1 MEQKLNTLAK
11 EYLLKIKETCL
22 DFMTQEQREYLEE
35 LLTRDSLVVVEENE
49 QAYIE
54 NQKEAISS
62 DQTLN
67 QEAKDIHIS
76 NIKTPI
82 AHGGRVF
89 EDEKIHFY
97 PFLTQSENKE
107 KVCEDL
113 LMHELLHFFIRP
125 EYIPIKTKSLEGL
138 NTYVSEGMVD
148 LAARYVQEKLGM
160 SEDYKSNYAENVIF
174 LKDAM
179 SELTQEEQV
188 ITIFHSD
195 IKDIISNKK
204 IKPIG
209 ESKNITN
216 SYNMLVTELVELC
229 TEEHR
234 HALWY
239 QLMNTT
245 ANQKDIPYMIN
256 YLRGIFHAQTPD
268 KMEEINKLID
278 EYKVEL
284 GIEKPIS
291 EDTGFN
297 M

>member
-1 MEQKLNTLAK
+1 MEQHLNTLAK
-11 EYLLKIKETCL
+11 QYLLKIKEECST
-22 DFMTQEQREYLEE
+22 FMTKEQLEFLE
-35 LLTRDSLVVVEENE
+35 VLLTRESLVVLEDDE
-49 QAYIE
+49 QAYIQ
-54 NQKEAISS
+54 NQVEAIKSDKGLSS
-62 DQTLN
+62 E
-67 QEAKDIHIS
+67 EAEKHIS
-76 NIKTPI
+76 KIKTPI

-89 EDEKIHFY
+89 GDDKIHFY
-97 PFLTQSENKE
+97 PFLIEGDDKQ

-125 EYIPIKTKSLEGL
+125 IYIPIMTRSLEGL

-148 LAARYVQEKLGM
+148 LVARYLQEKLGFVD
-160 SEDYKSNYAENVIF
+160 EYKSNYAENVIF

-179 SELTQEEQV
+179 SELTPEEQV
-188 ITIFHSD
+188 QTIFHSN
-195 IKDIISNKK
+195 IADIISNER

-216 SYNMLVTELVELC
+216 SFSMLVTELVELC
-229 TEEHR
+229 TEEHQ

-239 QLMNTT
+239 TLMNTT

-256 YLRGIFHAQTPD
+256 YLRGIFHAQAPD

-284 GIEKPIS
+284 GLKKPIS
-291 EDTGFN
+291 EDTGLN

>member
-1 MEQKLNTLAK
+1 MEEHLNTLAK
-11 EYLLKIKETCL
+11 QYLLKIKEECSTFMNKEQL
-22 DFMTQEQREYLEE
+22 DFLEE
-35 LLTRDSLVVVEENE
+35 LLKKDSLVVVEENE
-49 QAYIE
+49 QTYIQ
-54 NQKEAISS
+54 NQVEAISS
-62 DQTLN
+62 DPSLHP
-67 QEAKDIHIS
+67 EALQKHLS
-76 NIKTPI
+76 KIKTPI

-89 EDEKIHFY
+89 GDDKIHFY
-97 PFLTQSENKE
+97 PFLIESDDKQ

-125 EYIPIKTKSLEGL
+125 TYIPIKTRSLEGL

-148 LAARYVQEKLGM
+148 LVARYLQAKLGIAD
-160 SEDYKSNYAENVIF
+160 EYKSNYAENVIF

-179 SELTQEEQV
+179 SELTAEEQV
-188 ITIFHSD
+188 QTIFRSN
-195 IKDIISNKK
+195 IEDIISNER

-216 SYNMLVTELVELC
+216 SFNMLVTELVELC

-239 QLMNTT
+239 TLMNTT

-256 YLRGIFHAQTPD
+256 YLRGVFHAQTPE

-284 GIEKPIS
+284 GLEKPIS
-291 EDTGFN
+291 EDTGLN

>member
-1 MEQKLNTLAK
+1 MEQHLNKLAK
-11 EYLLKIKETCL
+11 EYLLKIKEECST
-22 DFMTQEQREYLEE
+22 FMTKEQKEYLEI
-35 LLTRDSLVVVEENE
+35 LLTRESIVVIEENE
-49 QAYIE
+49 QSYVE
-54 NQKEAISS
+54 NQREAISS
-62 DQTLN
+62 DPILS
-67 QEAKDIHIS
+67 EEDKEKHIS
-76 NIKTPI
+76 RIKTPI

-97 PFLTQSENKE
+97 PFLIEGDNKQ

-125 EYIPIKTKSLEGL
+125 TYIPIKTRSLEGL

-148 LAARYVQEKLGM
+148 LVARYLQEKLGIAD
-160 SEDYKSNYAENVIF
+160 EYKSNYAENVIF

-179 SELTQEEQV
+179 SNLIPEEQV
-188 ITIFHSD
+188 QTIFHSN
-195 IKDIISNKK
+195 IADIISNER

-209 ESKNITN
+209 ESKNIAN
-216 SYNMLVTELVELC
+216 SFSMLVTELVELC

-239 QLMNTT
+239 TLMNTT
-245 ANQKDIPYMIN
+245 ANQKDLPYMIN
-256 YLRGIFHAQTPD
+256 YLRGIFHAQAPD

-284 GIEKPIS
+284 GLEKPIS
-291 EDTGFN
+291 ENTGLN

>member
-22 DFMTQEQREYLEE
+22 DFMTQEQKEYLEE

-76 NIKTPI
+76 KIKTPI

-97 PFLTQSENKE
+97 PFLIQSENKE

-195 IKDIISNKK
+195 IRDIISNKK

-284 GIEKPIS
+284 GIAKPIS
-291 EDTGFN
+291 EDTGLN

>member
-1 MEQKLNTLAK
+1 MEQNLNNLAK
-11 EYLLKIKETCL
+11 EYLLKIKEECST
-22 DFMTQEQREYLEE
+22 FMTKEQKEYLEI
-35 LLTRDSLVVVEENE
+35 LLTRESIVVIEENE
-49 QAYIE
+49 QSYVE
-54 NQKEAISS
+54 NQREAISS
-62 DQTLN
+62 DPILS
-67 QEAKDIHIS
+67 EEDKEKHIS
-76 NIKTPI
+76 GIKTPI

-97 PFLTQSENKE
+97 PFLIEGDNKQ

-125 EYIPIKTKSLEGL
+125 TYIPIKTRSLEGL

-148 LAARYVQEKLGM
+148 LVARYLQEKLGIAD
-160 SEDYKSNYAENVIF
+160 EYKSNYAENVIF

-179 SELTQEEQV
+179 SNLIPEEQV
-188 ITIFHSD
+188 QTIFHSN
-195 IKDIISNKK
+195 IADIISNER

-209 ESKNITN
+209 ESKNIAN
-216 SYNMLVTELVELC
+216 SFSMLVTELVELC

-239 QLMNTT
+239 TLMNTT
-245 ANQKDIPYMIN
+245 ANQKDLPYMIN
-256 YLRGIFHAQTPD
+256 YLRGIFHAQAPD

-284 GIEKPIS
+284 GLEKPIS
-291 EDTGFN
+291 ENTGLN